1 MSNDFEDF
9 LEDDEAEGDADK
21 FLLVDLG
28 EESYGIPI
36 SNIIQIVEMQPIT
49 HIPDMPNYV
58 KGIINIRGQIIPT
71 IDLRSRFHLP
81 EKEADKKTCIVIIA
95 HENNSM
101 GLIVDTVSEVR
112 SIPKDDVAPAP
123 QVKNLSINERY
134 ILGLAKV
141 GDEVKILL
149 DINKLF
155 SEQDVQAIANRI

>member
-21 FLLVDLG
+21 FLLFDLG

-81 EKEADKKTCIVIIA
+81 EKRRIRRPVSSSLPMKT
-95 HENNSM
+95 
-101 GLIVDTVSEVR
+101 
-112 SIPKDDVAPAP
+112 
-123 QVKNLSINERY
+123 
-134 ILGLAKV
+134 ILW
-141 GDEVKILL
+141 D
-149 DINKLF
+149 
-155 SEQDVQAIANRI
+155 